1 MYGPDYA
8 AGDKD
13 EQPGMVK
20 PLSDG
25 QYYIQDALEKADH
38 MVMICYENPIED
50 KAVTTLLNAAGPNLS
65 KIALLTKMGVTKA
78 KGGVLG
84 GSDDI
89 KLVDCENY

>member
-13 EQPGMVK
+13 EPGMVK
-20 PLSDG
+20 PVSDG
-25 QYYIQDALEKADH
+25 QDIQDALEKADS
-38 MVMICYENPIED
+38 MVMICYDNPIED

-65 KIALLTKMGVTKA
+65 KIVLLTKIGSYQ
-78 KGGVLG
+78 GQGRLFG